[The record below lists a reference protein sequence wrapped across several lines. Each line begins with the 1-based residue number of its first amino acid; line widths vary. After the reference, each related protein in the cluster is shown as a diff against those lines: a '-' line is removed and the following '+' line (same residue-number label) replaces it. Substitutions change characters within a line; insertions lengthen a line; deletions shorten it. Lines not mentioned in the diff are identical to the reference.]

1 MGKGFHYKSSFQ
13 NDFVGKEE
21 KDELIENGT
30 PFEITKVRFSDK
42 GEYGAQFYLSVRF
55 IDGTEKTMT
64 FGADG
69 TVFTR
74 DDLLEQLQGYLKEN
88 PGESVIARLKQEGQ
102 TKLIEIEQD
111 EEEDEKK

>member
-1 MGKGFHYKSSFQ
+1 MGKGFQYRSSFQ
-13 NDFVGKEE
+13 NDFVKGEE
-21 KDELIENGT
+21 KDELIENQT

-42 GEYGAQFYLSVRF
+42 GEYGPQFYLSVRF

-69 TVFTR
+69 KVFTR
-74 DDLLEQLQGYLKEN
+74 DDLLEQLATYLKDN
-88 PGESVIARLKQEGQ
+88 PGETVIARLTQEGQ

-111 EEEDEKK
+111 EEAEAK

>member
-1 MGKGFHYKSSFQ
+1 VGFKYKDSFK
-13 NDFVGKEE
+13 NDFVDGDE
-21 KDELIENGT
+21 KNQLIEDQT

-42 GEYGAQFYLSVRF
+42 GEFGPQFYLSVRF

-74 DDLLEQLQGYLKEN
+74 DDLLEQLSTYLKDN
-88 PGESVIARLKQEGQ
+88 PGESVIARLHQEGQ

-111 EEEDEKK
+111 EEEAK